1 MMSDTKSE
9 AVFGEMD
16 AIKPGDPVLI
26 YLDEKRKYVT
36 RAERGKVTG
45 TEMGFIKHDDIIG
58 LPYGAAVRT
67 SLGREAILLR
77 PLRHDYAQAIRRATQ
92 IVYPKD
98 AALMIYLSG
107 LSPGWIIGEAGVGT
121 GALTIALASLVGDS
135 GKVYGFDI
143 SEKAISVAKSNLERA
158 GLGHRVVLQLRD
170 IREGVGAAGPFDAF
184 FLDMPDPWNALES
197 VSKALKPAGTL
208 VIYVPTVNQVEKSVL
223 ALRGRG
229 DFCDIRALEVLV
241 RDYEVKEGATR
252 PRTRMIGHTGY
263 VVFARKTLGSPSPL
277 STDK

>member
-9 AVFGEMD
+9 PVFGEME

-36 RAERGKVTG
+36 RAERGKITG
-45 TEMGFIKHDDIIG
+45 TEFGFVKHDDIIG
-58 LPYGAAVRT
+58 LPYGSVIKT
-67 SLGREAILLR
+67 SLGRDALLLK
-77 PLRHDYAQAIRRATQ
+77 PLRQDYAQAAKRVTQ
-92 IVYPKD
+92 IIYPKD

-107 LSPGWIIGEAGVGT
+107 LSPGWRVGEAGVGT
-121 GALTIALASLVGDS
+121 GALTIALASFVGDS
-135 GKVYGFDI
+135 GRVYGFDI
-143 SEKAISVAKSNLERA
+143 SEKAIAIAESNLERA
-158 GLGHRVVLQLRD
+158 GLRHRAVLQLRD
-170 IREGVGAAGPFDAF
+170 VREGVDVGEPLDSF
-184 FLDMPDPWNALES
+184 FLDIPDPWNAIES
-197 VSKALKPAGTL
+197 VARALKPAGTL
-208 VIYVPTVNQVEKSVL
+208 LIYVPTVNQVEKTVL

-263 VVFARKTLGSPSPL
+263 VIFARKTLASSSPS
-277 STDK
+277 STGK